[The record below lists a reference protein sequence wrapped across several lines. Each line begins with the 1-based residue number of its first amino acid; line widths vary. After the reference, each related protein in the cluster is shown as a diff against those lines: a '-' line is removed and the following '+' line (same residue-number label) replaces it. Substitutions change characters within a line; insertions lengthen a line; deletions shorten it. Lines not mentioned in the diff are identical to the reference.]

1 MEDKVLVRV
10 RASMSGQAFDFKIP
24 YDIQVKDITPT
35 MKQMFCKVSE
45 QKLPDLRIP
54 RNFPVYILSQG
65 AVLLGMLLISLLI
78 GTAVGLATKSG
89 DLLILV

>member
-10 RASMSGQAFDFKIP
+10 RASMSGLAFDFKIP

-45 QKLPDLRIP
+45 QKLPFCSGRCCS
-54 RNFPVYILSQG
+54 RW
-65 AVLLGMLLISLLI
+65 
-78 GTAVGLATKSG
+78 TARCWRKAKPSANCRLPAA
-89 DLLILV
+89 IC

>member
-10 RASMSGQAFDFKIP
+10 RASMSGLAFDFKIP

-45 QKLPDLRIP
+45 QKLPFLQRP
-54 RNFPVYILSQG
+54 
-65 AVLLGMLLISLLI
+65 LLFKMDGEMIAESKTFRELQI
-78 GTAVGLATKSG
+78 ASG

>member
-10 RASMSGQAFDFKIP
+10 RASMSGLAFDFKIP

-45 QKLPDLRIP
+45 QTVSYTHLTLPTKLE
-54 RNFPVYILSQG
+54 V
-65 AVLLGMLLISLLI
+65 
-78 GTAVGLATKSG
+78 
-89 DLLILV
+89 

>member
-45 QKLPDLRIP
+45 HAPC
-54 RNFPVYILSQG
+54 
-65 AVLLGMLLISLLI
+65 
-78 GTAVGLATKSG
+78 
-89 DLLILV
+89 

>member
-45 QKLPDLRIP
+45 QKLPFL
-54 RNFPVYILSQG
+54 
-65 AVLLGMLLISLLI
+65 
-78 GTAVGLATKSG
+78 
-89 DLLILV
+89 